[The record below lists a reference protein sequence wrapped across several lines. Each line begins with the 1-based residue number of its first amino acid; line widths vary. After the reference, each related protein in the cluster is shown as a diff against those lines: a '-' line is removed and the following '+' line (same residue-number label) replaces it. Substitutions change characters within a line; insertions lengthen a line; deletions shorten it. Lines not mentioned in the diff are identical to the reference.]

1 MNDMANRA
9 REVSE
14 DLIGTCRD
22 LNDFATE
29 QEINDPTFCAEL
41 DLLAFRCESCGWW
54 SAAEE
59 ETQGLTCLECGEE
72 NDDG

>member
-22 LNDFATE
+22 LEDFTTE
-29 QEINDPTFCAEL
+29 QERNDPTFCAEL
-41 DLLAFRCESCGWW
+41 DALCFCCENCGWW
-54 SAAEE
+54 TAAED
-59 ETQGLTCLECGEE
+59 ETDPSVCDECGG
-72 NDDG
+72 DL